1 MCRFC
6 CRVQRH
12 KTDTLTVQLEHSYGH
27 PCILLFPLFLPEM
40 IQFIYRLNYLY
51 FYYRWIFGLVN
62 HFIHLFMQFFVQITG
77 FLSYI
82 IYKLHIDKECLT

>member
-1 MCRFC
+1 
-6 CRVQRH
+6 
-12 KTDTLTVQLEHSYGH
+12 
-27 PCILLFPLFLPEM
+27 M